1 MSDEK
6 VELNAK
12 RIYIIATM
20 LDTDEFDIL
29 TSLGIAMQLA
39 RETIDRL
46 HPDPPKKPRNAE
58 TREGL
63 I

>member
-1 MSDEK
+1 MEDK

-29 TSLGIAMQLA
+29 STLGRAMQFA
-39 RETIDRL
+39 RETIDTL
-46 HPDPPKKPRNAE
+46 HPDPPKKV
-58 TREGL
+58 TQ
-63 I
+63 

>member
-1 MSDEK
+1 MDEK

-29 TSLGIAMQLA
+29 ASLGRAMQFA
-39 RETIDRL
+39 REAIDTL
-46 HPDPPKKPRNAE
+46 HPEQPHSEVEKA
-58 TREGL
+58 
-63 I
+63 

>member
-1 MSDEK
+1 MNETEQK

-29 TSLGIAMQLA
+29 VSLGIAQQFA

-46 HPDPPKKPRNAE
+46 HPDPPKMV
-58 TREGL
+58 
-63 I
+63 IQ